1 MGDELRQRTEQ
12 LLADYLGYC
21 ARVPGTAGRRPSTPE
36 AALLRCLALRLRLR
50 YHLSRSR
57 YRGYQG
63 NRLQVVANVAQKMV
77 RQSGFPSWGKVVAL
91 VTFAG
96 ILLERPPARHAW
108 ELKEWEADVGPDC
121 RRLVA
126 FLCDWLTVE
135 HRAWLEAHSG
145 WVSRERGAR
154 PRAGRSAGTSP
165 HGWHRRLLSLL
176 RIQNDLS
183 LEFTAGPGSSLMLYI
198 NNIKLYVDKIIVS
211 SQIFNPH
218 LPA

>member
-12 LLADYLGYC
+12 LLADYLEYC

-77 RQSGFPSWGKVVAL
+77 RQRGFPSWGKVVAL

-108 ELKEWEADVGPDC
+108 ELKEWEADVGRDC

-126 FLCDWLTVE
+126 FLCNWLTVE
-135 HRAWLEAHSG
+135 HRAWLEAHGG
-145 WVSRERGAR
+145 WDGFCRFFASRMIFPWNALLVRV
-154 PRAGRSAGTSP
+154 
-165 HGWHRRLLSLL
+165 LLSCFISTILNYMWTKLL
-176 RIQNDLS
+176 
-183 LEFTAGPGSSLMLYI
+183 
-198 NNIKLYVDKIIVS
+198 
-211 SQIFNPH
+211 
-218 LPA
+218 